1 METELPIHET
11 TGLQALG
18 YTSKGK
24 PIWPI
29 LGGSGEG
36 GDGGSGGGNEG
47 GQQGS
52 QGSGENGNGDGNS
65 NDPDEITPDNTDA
78 KKANEAANKWR
89 ARADKDKAA
98 AQAAQAQLADLQSK
112 TQKQL
117 DDIAIALGLKKE
129 EATPEQLQKALNEST
144 EKVSAAE
151 AAAKGAQIELGV
163 FKAAAKVDGADPAD
177 LLDRISF
184 MKKAGELDPKSDKFL
199 TDMEKLIRENT
210 KTGSG
215 GGFSAPVG
223 GGAPQGGAGNNET
236 DPRKLA
242 DRISRS
248 GGGIR
253 SL

>member
-1 METELPIHET
+1 METELPVHET

-36 GDGGSGGGNEG
+36 GEGGSGGGNEG

-52 QGSGENGNGDGNS
+52 QESGENGNGNE
-65 NDPDEITPDNTDA
+65 PEEITPDNTDT

-89 ARADKDKAA
+89 ARADKDRAEATTAK
-98 AQAAQAQLADLQSK
+98 QQLAELQSK

-144 EKVSAAE
+144 EKVTAAE

-163 FKAAAKVDGADPAD
+163 FKAAAKVDGANPSD

>member
-1 METELPIHET
+1 MESELPIHET

-36 GDGGSGGGNEG
+36 GEGSSGGDGGNGGAL

-52 QGSGENGNGDGNS
+52 QGSGENE
-65 NDPDEITPDNTDA
+65 PDEITPDNTDA
-78 KKANEAANKWR
+78 KKANDAANKWR
-89 ARADKDKAA
+89 SRADKDKAA
-98 AQAAQAQLADLQSK
+98 KEAAETQLADLQNR

-117 DDIAIALGLKKE
+117 DDIAVALGLKKE
-129 EATPEQLQKALNEST
+129 EATPEQLQKALNESG
-144 EKVSAAE
+144 EKVTAAE

-163 FKAAAKVDGADPAD
+163 FKAAAKVDGADASD

-199 TDMEKLIRENT
+199 ADMEKLVRENT
-210 KTGSG
+210 KTGSTG

-223 GGAPQGGAGNNET
+223 GGAPGGSGSNET

-242 DRISRS
+242 ERISRS